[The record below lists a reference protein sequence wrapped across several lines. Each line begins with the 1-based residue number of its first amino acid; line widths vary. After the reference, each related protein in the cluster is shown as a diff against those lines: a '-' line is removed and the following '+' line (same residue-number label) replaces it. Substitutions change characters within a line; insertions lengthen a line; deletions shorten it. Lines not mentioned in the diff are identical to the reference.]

1 MPHLRIGISG
11 WTYAPWRGVFFPPGL
26 VQKRE
31 LEFAS
36 KAFNSIELNGS
47 FYSTQLPTS
56 WKKWHAETPADFVFS
71 VKGGQFITHI
81 RRLKDCEI
89 PLANF
94 FAQGILTLKEKLG
107 PILWQLPPSSK
118 FDVERVS
125 SFLEL
130 LPHDTKAA
138 AALAKKHE
146 SRMDGKTDFT
156 IDKNRPLRHA
166 MEVRHESFKD
176 PAFITLLRK
185 HNVALV
191 VADTAGRYPVIQDV
205 TADFMYLRLHGDEVL
220 YSSGYS
226 NAALDEWAK
235 RVRSWAAGNDDAPAD
250 KRIGK
255 PLASHKAGRDVFAY
269 FDNDVKVRSPF
280 DAAGLA
286 KRLGLI
292 DALPTAHADLD
303 KVTEEVRKSAPA
315 TGRRQSAKAQSMSA
329 SHKRVT
335 PKKSPTKKPKKA
347 PRKSKGR

>member
-1 MPHLRIGISG
+1 MPDLRIGTSG
-11 WTYAPWRGVFFPPGL
+11 WTYAPWRGVFFPPKL

-36 KAFNSIELNGS
+36 RTLNSIELNGT
-47 FYSTQLPTS
+47 FYSTQQPSS
-56 WKKWHAETPADFVFS
+56 WAKWYAETPADFVFS

-94 FAQGILTLKEKLG
+94 FSQGILTLKEKLG
-107 PILWQLPPSSK
+107 PILWQLHPTMK
-118 FDVERVS
+118 FDAERIE

-138 AALAKKHE
+138 ANLAKKHDA
-146 SRMDGKTDFT
+146 RMDGKTDFA

-166 MEVRHESFKD
+166 MEVRHESFRD
-176 PAFITLLRK
+176 PAFVALLRK

-220 YSSGYS
+220 YSGGYS
-226 NAALDEWAK
+226 EAALDAWAK
-235 RVRSWAAGNDDAPAD
+235 QVKSWASGHDDAPTD
-250 KRIGK
+250 RRSGK
-255 PLASHKAGRDVFAY
+255 PLAAHKAGRDVFAY

-286 KRLGLI
+286 KRLGII
-292 DALPTAHADLD
+292 DELPKAHADLD
-303 KVTEEVRKSAPA
+303 EVTEEVRKSAPT
-315 TGRRQSAKAQSMSA
+315 TGRKPSAKASSMNA
-329 SHKRVT
+329 SHRRVT
-335 PKKSPTKKPKKA
+335 PTKAKKTRKKPD
-347 PRKSKGR
+347 